1 MSPIAYVAIR
11 CDYRPAMLKTTYSH
25 VTPAKAGNA
34 LFRLTRGDPDSALL
48 VFGFA
53 ETTDPARRGRS
64 EGCDESIASPLAP
77 CGRGAGGE
85 GKIRRHRRDI

>member
-1 MSPIAYVAIR
+1 
-11 CDYRPAMLKTTYSH
+11 MLKTTYSH

-34 LFRLTRGDPDSALL
+34 FFRLTRGDPDSALL

-53 ETTDPARRGRS
+53 GTTDPARRGRS

-85 GKIRRHRRDI
+85 GAAALKRGNPL